1 VVISFSLEKYV
12 FLRGWMVEIF
22 TIQCMK
28 LSKQLVLDLLPYCS
42 ADAETQLPA
51 QAIQCGIFGG

>member
-1 VVISFSLEKYV
+1 
-12 FLRGWMVEIF
+12 MVEIF